1 MVLLYIVIC
10 VTIFDDH
17 HSKYWR
23 VGPQPDLVLVS
34 IKIDLGLFSW
44 ATGDMPP
51 MLNPVNFLHSSALA
65 LMVFELKRFDIFSIE
80 TNLSP
85 DTKQR

>member
-1 MVLLYIVIC
+1 
-10 VTIFDDH
+10 
-17 HSKYWR
+17 
-23 VGPQPDLVLVS
+23 
-34 IKIDLGLFSW
+34 
-44 ATGDMPP
+44 MPP